1 MNETSHFSVNLPCAA
16 DLTDTLLKW
25 EQWLAHEKRLSR
37 HTVRAYASDL
47 SFFMQFL
54 SGHLGRAPG
63 VSDLSAVALVDF
75 RGWLSR
81 RTTEGASAATRGRAL
96 SSLRNFMA
104 WLDKSG
110 VMHNP
115 AIARVRNPKLPKKL
129 PRPLHAPDALQ
140 LLDESAAAQ
149 NTQSWMSLRDCALFT
164 LLYGC
169 GLRIDEALKLN
180 RGDLPQ
186 NGELRVMGKGRKE
199 RMVPVLP
206 VVEKALNEYLA
217 VCPFKD
223 DDRKAPVFYG
233 ARGARLHQGVAQ
245 RRMREL
251 RHLLQLPE
259 TATPHALRHSFA
271 SHLLTGGGDLR
282 TIQELLG
289 HESVR
294 TTQRY
299 TEINPQE
306 LLEIYRKAH
315 PRR

>member
-1 MNETSHFSVNLPCAA
+1 MEA
-16 DLTDTLLKW
+16 LLKW
-25 EQWLAHEKRLSR
+25 ENFLAHEKFLSA
-37 HTVRAYASDL
+37 HTVRAYTSDL
-47 SFFMQFL
+47 SFFVRFL
-54 SGHLGRAPG
+54 AGHLGQPPG
-63 VSDLSAVALVDF
+63 LNDLSNVALADF
-75 RGWLSR
+75 RSWLSQR
-81 RTTEGASAATRGRAL
+81 LTEGAGAATRGRAL
-96 SSLRNFMA
+96 SSLRNFMK

-110 VMHNP
+110 IMHNP
-115 AIARVRNPKLPKKL
+115 VIARVRSPKLPRKL
-129 PRPLHAPDALQ
+129 PRPLHAPDALR
-140 LLDESAAAQ
+140 LLDETATAQ
-149 NTQSWMSLRDCALFT
+149 TTQSWMQARDCALLT

-169 GLRIDEALKLN
+169 GLRIDEALSLN
-180 RGDLPQ
+180 RENLPH

-206 VVEKALNEYLA
+206 VVEQTLAEYLA
-217 VCPFKD
+217 VCPFRD
-223 DDRKAPVFYG
+223 TGGKAPVFYG
-233 ARGARLHQGVAQ
+233 ARGKRLHQGVAQ

-299 TEINPQE
+299 TEINPKE

-315 PRR
+315 PRA